1 MAMEIRSKKLWKMA
15 GLLALSAALL
25 SGCGK
30 PKAEPAE
37 AEVEDVSEETDDT
50 GDYRT
55 VTWQGTT
62 YKYNDHLSNFLF
74 LGVDTREKAE
84 TETGSADAGQSDA
97 LYLISWDRVDNQV
110 TLISIPRDTMT
121 PIEVW

>member
-1 MAMEIRSKKLWKMA
+1 MAMEIQSKKLWKMA
-15 GLLALSAALL
+15 GLLTLSAALL

-30 PKAEPAE
+30 PKAEQAE
-37 AEVEDVSEETDDT
+37 AEVEDVLEETDDT

-74 LGVDTREKAE
+74 WAWIPGKRQRPRRAARTQ
-84 TETGSADAGQSDA
+84 GSQTPC
-97 LYLISWDRVDNQV
+97 IS
-110 TLISIPRDTMT
+110 
-121 PIEVW
+121 

>member
-37 AEVEDVSEETDDT
+37 AEVEDVLEETDDT

-55 VTWQGTT
+55 VTWREPHTNTT
-62 YKYNDHLSNFLF
+62 
-74 LGVDTREKAE
+74 
-84 TETGSADAGQSDA
+84 
-97 LYLISWDRVDNQV
+97 I
-110 TLISIPRDTMT
+110 I
-121 PIEVW
+121 